1 MYKVFID
8 HKPIILLKKSKKDKN
23 LPSVSAKKVNDIIED
38 ISPLLKKVTIDKPLQ
53 VICKDP
59 KVEFKRLFTDFKKVT
74 AAGGLV
80 KGDDGYLLIF
90 RNGLWDIPKGKMEKG
105 EDEEET
111 AVREIEEECG
121 IKAVLEDLI
130 VKTYHTYLFKKKKV
144 LKVTYWYLLFYYGN
158 KKLIPQTDE
167 GITDVKWANQDEL
180 FAIRGKTY
188 GSVNEVLDAFKET
201 YSEEL
206 FGE

>member
-8 HKPIILLKKSKKDKN
+8 HKPIILVKKSKAKENLLSISSKEIKD
-23 LPSVSAKKVNDIIED
+23 VTADTKKYLKRTSLD
-38 ISPLLKKVTIDKPLQ
+38 SPLQLICDKPS
-53 VICKDP
+53 K
-59 KVEFKRLFTDFKKVT
+59 EFKRLFADFKEIT

-121 IKAVLEDLI
+121 VRAVLEDLI
-130 VKTYHTYLFKKKKV
+130 VKTYHTYTHKKKKV
-144 LKVTYWYLLFYYGN
+144 LKTTYWYLLFYYGN

-167 GITDVKWANQDEL
+167 GITDVKWANADEL
-180 FAIRGKTY
+180 FAIRGNTY
-188 GSVNEVLDAFKET
+188 GSVNEVLDAFKAT
-201 YSEEL
+201 YFEEL
-206 FGE
+206 FGA